1 MKLLPQKII
10 RNKRKYYKRK
20 LNQEEHKH
28 LIIKDT
34 GLIQLE
40 DEKQETLKMKKEEIK
55 RFQKQVVNIKGR
67 QRKFKVWIK

>member
-1 MKLLPQKII
+1 M
-10 RNKRKYYKRK
+10 
-20 LNQEEHKH
+20 
-28 LIIKDT
+28 IIKDT